1 MKKTL
6 LAASVFAL
14 AMGSASFAQTQS
26 VGTIE
31 FTGDVTNAACTID
44 QANTNVDLGSVS
56 TKRLAAAGNTGP
68 WGTAHITFSDCNLG
82 LEADDPTAAKSIELS
97 IGAGQAATNGPNL
110 WANTYGLDSQ
120 NVGVEVQIGG
130 QAVTPAGLG
139 GDNVIV
145 TSLGNG
151 TNSTQF
157 DVRGRMV
164 ATGEATEGSVGTLL
178 NFVAVYR

>member
-1 MKKTL
+1 MKKTF

-31 FTGDVTNAACTID
+31 FTGEVTNAACTID

-56 TKRLAAAGNTGP
+56 AKRLATAGNTGP

-82 LEADDPTAAKSIELS
+82 LAEGEVGATAIALS
-97 IGAGQAATNGPNL
+97 VGAGQSATGNADL

-130 QAVTPAGLG
+130 KAITPVGLS
-139 GDNVIV
+139 GDDVIL

-151 TNSTQF
+151 TTSTQF

-164 ATGEATEGSVGTLL
+164 ATGEATDGSVGTLL
-178 NFVAVYR
+178 NFVAEYR

>member
-6 LAASVFAL
+6 LAASVFAV
-14 AMGSASFAQTQS
+14 AMSSAAFAQTQS

-31 FTGDVTNAACTID
+31 FTGEVTNAACTID

-56 TKRLAAAGNTGP
+56 SKRLTAGNTGP

-82 LEADDPTAAKSIELS
+82 LADGETGATAIALS
-97 IGAGQAATNGPNL
+97 VGAGQATTSNADL

-120 NVGVEVQIGG
+120 NVGVEIQIGG
-130 QAVTPAGLG
+130 RQITPAGLG
-139 GDNVIV
+139 GDDVIL
-145 TSLGNG
+145 TSLGAG
-151 TNSTQF
+151 TSSTQF

-164 ATGEATEGSVGTLL
+164 ATGDATEGSVGTLI
-178 NFVAVYR
+178 NFVAEYR